1 MNKYYPSVEL
11 HRNLL
16 FDLNVGKTY
25 SVLKLVFYRFVANCV
40 CKYEIISA
48 TEKLKPNVVKEC

>member
-1 MNKYYPSVEL
+1 MNKLYASVVL
-11 HRNLL
+11 HRILL

-25 SVLKLVFYRFVANCV
+25 SVLKLVLCRFVANCV